1 MSIVDGVNGTFNYPY
16 TAMTSWLCASVT
28 SGNVMNNSSGQGEQ
42 YYLMF
47 TGAAQVPQGYQV
59 NGVQNCPSAEGVSGG
74 TPPNG
79 PTGGGMA
86 AIEFDLAGVLNPNR
100 CQKVSRP

>member
-28 SGNVMNNSSGQGEQ
+28 SGKVMNNSSGQGEQ

-47 TGAAQVPQGYQV
+47 TGSAQVPQGYVV
-59 NGVQNCPSAEGVSGG
+59 NGVQNCTSAEGVSGG
-74 TPPNG
+74 TPPQG
-79 PTGGGMA
+79 GTGMG
-86 AIEFDLAGVLNPNR
+86 AIENDMAGPANNNR
-100 CQKVSRP
+100 CQKVIRP